1 MKHGHFRDLV
11 VCHDLRRVS
20 GARPSR
26 GSISRL
32 NCRLAPLGWT
42 GQSHPKRGPVVG
54 RVRRFN
60 RAGMALGWQPGR

>member
-1 MKHGHFRDLV
+1 MNARLSASRRCEIRMAMNSLLSALPAVRPDENGKFR
-11 VCHDLRRVS
+11 
-20 GARPSR
+20 
-26 GSISRL
+26 
-32 NCRLAPLGWT
+32 LGWT